1 MQGLVKGFQQLL
13 KYPTALVG
21 LALIAVLFIVSIFTV
36 IYIPRE
42 EAIRLWRGGEAIWG
56 QNPKTVPP
64 AWVNFFRSKK
74 LPETILLGLA
84 DPGVET
90 EVNQRSE
97 GENRIV
103 VYSFNYT
110 ADEAP
115 QDIVFNFTSKYNTRN
130 PFVSLFWITP
140 DGREIRLME
149 QGIGYT
155 TTYRAVQDDKL
166 RRRLG
171 GVSPELALFDNPETE
186 ALDILKGEYQI
197 VIDSITFEPESVVSK
212 ADVILH
218 GKVYGLFGTDNLR
231 RDLTI
236 GILWGTPI
244 ALAFGLVASFGTSI
258 AAIVFAA
265 IGVWY
270 GGWVDELIQRITEIS
285 INLPT
290 LSILI
295 MIGTFYSKSIWT
307 ILGATV
313 LLSIFSGAIKSYR
326 AIFLQVK
333 ESPYIEAA
341 KSYGASSGRIIFSYL
356 IPRITPLLIPDLV
369 LGVPAFVF
377 LEATLASL
385 NLGDPV
391 LPTWGKII
399 YEAWGTGGAVYNGY
413 YYWILEPAVLLIIT
427 GLGFAMVGFA
437 MDRIFNPR
445 LRDI

>member
-1 MQGLVKGFQQLL
+1 MQGIIKGFQQLL
-13 KYPTALVG
+13 KYPSALVG
-21 LALIAVLFIVSIFTV
+21 LTLIALLLITSILTV
-36 IYIPRE
+36 IFIPRE
-42 EAIRLWRGGEAIWG
+42 EAVRLWRGGEAVWG

-64 AWVNFFRSKK
+64 AWTNMFRSNK
-74 LPETILLGLA
+74 LPETIILTQS
-84 DPGVET
+84 DPTAEIEAT
-90 EVNQRSE
+90 PRQE
-97 GENRIV
+97 GENRIIL
-103 VYSFNYT
+103 YSFDYT
-110 ADEAP
+110 ADAAP
-115 QDIVFNFTSKYNTRN
+115 QDVVFNFTSTYTARN
-130 PFVSLFWITP
+130 PFVSIFWITP
-140 DGREIRLME
+140 DGREIRLVE
-149 QGIGYT
+149 QGINYNF
-155 TTYRAVQDDKL
+155 TYRVIQDDKL

-171 GVSPELALFDNPETE
+171 GISPEAGLFDNPETE

-197 VIDSITFEPESVVSK
+197 VIDTLTFEDESTISK
-212 ADVILH
+212 ADVVLH
-218 GKVYGLFGTDNLR
+218 GKVYGLFGTDNQR

-236 GILWGTPI
+236 GILWGVPI

-258 AAIVFAA
+258 AGIIFAA
-265 IGVWY
+265 ISVWY
-270 GGWVDELIQRITEIS
+270 GGWVDELIQRITEINL
-285 INLPT
+285 NLPV

-295 MIGTFYSKSIWT
+295 MIGTFYSKSIVV

-326 AIFLQVK
+326 AIFMQVK

-341 KSYGASSGRIIFSYL
+341 RSYGASSSRVIFSYM
-356 IPRITPLLIPDLV
+356 IPRVTPLLIPGLV
-369 LGVPAFVF
+369 LGVPNFVF

-399 YEAWGTGGAVYNGY
+399 YEAWQTGGAVYNGY
-413 YYWILEPAVLLIIT
+413 YYWILEPAILLIIT

>member
-1 MQGLVKGFQQLL
+1 MQGIIKGFQQLL
-13 KYPTALVG
+13 KYPSALIG
-21 LALIAVLFIVSIFTV
+21 LTLIAVLFITSILTV
-36 IYIPRE
+36 IFIPRE
-42 EAIRLWRGGEAIWG
+42 EAVRLWRGGESVWG

-64 AWVNFFRSKK
+64 AWTNIFRSQK
-74 LPETILLGLA
+74 LPETIVLSQNDENA
-84 DPGVET
+84 ET
-90 EVNQRSE
+90 EVVERAV
-97 GENRIV
+97 GENRIM

-110 ADEAP
+110 ADAAP
-115 QDIVFNFTSKYNTRN
+115 QDIVFSFNSTYASRN
-130 PFVSLFWITP
+130 PFVSIFWITP
-140 DGREIRLME
+140 DGREIRLVE
-149 QGIGYT
+149 QGINYNF
-155 TTYRAVQDDKL
+155 TYRVVQDDKL

-171 GVSPELALFDNPETE
+171 GLSPEIGLFDNPETE
-186 ALDILKGEYQI
+186 AVDILKGEYQI
-197 VIDSITFEPESVVSK
+197 VIDTITFEDASTISKSDVV
-212 ADVILH
+212 LH
-218 GKVYGLFGTDNLR
+218 GKVHGLFGTDNQR

-236 GILWGTPI
+236 GILWGVPI

-258 AAIVFAA
+258 AAIIFAA
-265 IGVWY
+265 ISVWY
-270 GGWVDELIQRITEIS
+270 GGWVDELIQRITEINL
-285 INLPT
+285 NLPV

-295 MIGTFYSKSIWT
+295 MIGTFYSKSIVI

-341 KSYGASSGRIIFSYL
+341 RSYGASSWRIIFSYL
-356 IPRITPLLIPDLV
+356 IPRVTPLLIPDLV
-369 LGVPAFVF
+369 LGVPNFVF

-399 YEAWGTGGAVYNGY
+399 YEAWQTGGAVYNGY
-413 YYWILEPAVLLIIT
+413 YYWILEPAILLIIT

>member
-1 MQGLVKGFQQLL
+1 MQGIIKGFQQLL
-13 KYPTALVG
+13 KYPSAVIG
-21 LALIAVLFIVSIFTV
+21 LALIAILFIVSILTV
-36 IYIPRE
+36 IIIPRD

-64 AWVNFFRSKK
+64 AWTNLFRSKK
-74 LPETILLGLA
+74 LPETIVLMMT
-84 DPGVET
+84 DET
-90 EVNQRSE
+90 VQNEVNERAE
-97 GENRIV
+97 GENRIM

-115 QDIVFNFTSKYNTRN
+115 QDVVFSFTSRYATRN
-130 PFVSLFWITP
+130 PFVSIFWVTP

-149 QGIGYT
+149 QGINYNFS
-155 TTYRAVQDDKL
+155 YRATQDTKL
-166 RRRLG
+166 SRRLG
-171 GVSPELALFDNPETE
+171 GLSPEIGLFDNPETE
-186 ALDILKGEYQI
+186 AVDVLKGQYQI
-197 VIDSITFEPESVVSK
+197 VIDYLTFENDSSISK
-212 ADVILH
+212 ADVIIH
-218 GKVYGLFGTDNLR
+218 GKVYGLFGTDHQR

-236 GILWGTPI
+236 GILWGVPI

-258 AAIVFAA
+258 AAIIFAA
-265 IGVWY
+265 LGVWY
-270 GGWVDELIQRITEIS
+270 GGWVDELIQRITEINL
-285 INLPT
+285 NLPI

-295 MIGTFYSKSIWT
+295 MIGTFYSKSITT

-326 AIFLQVK
+326 AIFMQVK

-341 KSYGASSGRIIFSYL
+341 RSYGASSSRIIFNYL
-356 IPRITPLLIPDLV
+356 IPRVTPLLIPGLV
-369 LGVPAFVF
+369 LGVPSFVF

-399 YEAWGTGGAVYNGY
+399 YEAWGTGGAVYNGF
-413 YYWILEPAVLLIIT
+413 YYWILEPAILLIIT
-427 GLGFAMVGFA
+427 GLGFALVGFA